1 MNETRETQFF
11 RCGMELLQWIEQRS
25 DQRDGLVA
33 VLLPELASIAMSLLE
48 LASHRG
54 PEYADR

>member
-33 VLLPELASIAMSLLE
+33 VLLPELASIALSLLE
-48 LASHRG
+48 LAAHRG
-54 PEYADR
+54 PEYGDR